1 MELRV
6 VFYLSAHG
14 FGHATRMIAIIRE
27 LLSQADL
34 EIFVKTNVPKWLFM
48 NSLSERYEAKIE
60 IVHQECDVGVIYTS
74 GFLID
79 ILETSK
85 VIRQMVATEKT
96 FLNEEH
102 RFCRNNNIQLVICDI
117 PPLPFLVA
125 NKLNIPCVGI
135 SNFNWYD
142 IYEYLYQKEEHGDL
156 LGVLKKISSYYELAD
171 LLLELPFATSNE
183 SFSEKLSVPLVVR
196 KRTRQPDNIKETLNI
211 EPHQKLIFVSL
222 GWHEFKETIRKMFFD
237 VTYLKDSK
245 NVFLLSSNLRK
256 FVEPQKYIRF
266 IPSEDPNSQDYV
278 AACDLV
284 ISKLGY
290 GIVSECVANGIP
302 MIYTIRSNYIEDI
315 LMGQQLETFNTA
327 KFLPPERFLRGDWLN
342 MIEEAVKLKNIAQHV
357 HIDLNGAEKCSQ
369 YLMQYLE

>member
-48 NSLSERYEAKIE
+48 NSLCERYEAKIE
-60 IVHQECDVGVIYTS
+60 IVHKECDVGVIYTS

-102 RFCRNNNIQLVICDI
+102 RFCRNNNIQLIICDI

-222 GWHEFKETIRKMFFD
+222 GWHELKETIR
-237 VTYLKDSK
+237 
-245 NVFLLSSNLRK
+245 R
-256 FVEPQKYIRF
+256 IRH
-266 IPSEDPNSQDYV
+266 IKPSEE
-278 AACDLV
+278 
-284 ISKLGY
+284 
-290 GIVSECVANGIP
+290 GI
-302 MIYTIRSNYIEDI
+302 
-315 LMGQQLETFNTA
+315 
-327 KFLPPERFLRGDWLN
+327 LN
-342 MIEEAVKLKNIAQHV
+342 
-357 HIDLNGAEKCSQ
+357 
-369 YLMQYLE
+369 